1 MKATNSTEG
10 EMNSPMKVTAKNRK
24 LTKDQGPLRAMALVM
39 KVTVQRRTKWVLDSG
54 YTSMK
59 VKSRKAT
66 VVFPKVPFRVFPKP
80 KWGRKPKR
88 KMVIRLGQ
96 SMEMVIHIIREV
108 RKIPS
113 TANPSWVRGAGAGS
127 SLTANPAARERIS
140 HNRSFCDFVMF
151 SPYSFRRIWKSW
163 LSLDSWNMSFCILVS
178 LRSPKMVRSNVTV
191 FSGLLKWSSSIYCIL

>member
-1 MKATNSTEG
+1 MVGHTWPMAVIPEDRLMQKAVPSMIILAEGLPFFSSSTWKISSRKGMKATNSTEG

-96 SMEMVIHIIREV
+96 SME
-108 RKIPS
+108 
-113 TANPSWVRGAGAGS
+113 W
-127 SLTANPAARERIS
+127 
-140 HNRSFCDFVMF
+140 
-151 SPYSFRRIWKSW
+151 
-163 LSLDSWNMSFCILVS
+163 
-178 LRSPKMVRSNVTV
+178 
-191 FSGLLKWSSSIYCIL
+191 